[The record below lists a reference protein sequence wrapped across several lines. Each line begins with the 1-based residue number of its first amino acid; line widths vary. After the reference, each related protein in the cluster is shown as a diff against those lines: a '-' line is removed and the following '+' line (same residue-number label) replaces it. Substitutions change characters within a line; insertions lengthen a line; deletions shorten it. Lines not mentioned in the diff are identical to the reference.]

1 MTRLRTR
8 LRRGMRSTNATFLL
22 ILVIGCLMSEVRIR
36 HCLVKNGRSAKFF
49 GDAYDSDARIL
60 VELMGSP

>member
-22 ILVIGCLMSEVRIR
+22 VLMLGIGRLKSERE
-36 HCLVKNGRSAKFF
+36 LERS
-49 GDAYDSDARIL
+49 
-60 VELMGSP
+60 